1 MVKTPPVNAGEA
13 TDAGSVRGS
22 GRYTGGG
29 NGNPLPYSCLE
40 NPHGQWSLVG
50 YNPWGLR
57 VGPTERLSTH
67 KHTGHLGSPSD
78 AEMPALKHSTAA
90 LAGTIIERFR
100 MEGNFGNDLPS
111 PAAPNHSF

>member
-1 MVKTPPVNAGEA
+1 M
-13 TDAGSVRGS
+13 
-22 GRYTGGG
+22 
-29 NGNPLPYSCLE
+29 
-40 NPHGQWSLVG
+40 G
-50 YNPWGLR
+50 YNPWGRR

-67 KHTGHLGSPSD
+67 KHTGHLGSPSE

-90 LAGTIIERFR
+90 LAGTIIDRFR